1 MSTQAESASTGAE
14 RPVSPLLAVL
24 AWIWVLVPFS
34 YGLYQ
39 LIIKI
44 PALFGS

>member
-1 MSTQAESASTGAE
+1 VSTAENTTTQWG
-14 RPVSPLLAVL
+14 PLQWAGAVL
-24 AWIWVLVPFS
+24 AWIWVLVPFG

-39 LIIKI
+39 LVVKI

>member
-1 MSTQAESASTGAE
+1 MSTRTAGSASNT
-14 RPVSPLLAVL
+14 RAVL
-24 AWIWVLVPFS
+24 TVLVWAWVAVPFL

-39 LIIKI
+39 LVVKI